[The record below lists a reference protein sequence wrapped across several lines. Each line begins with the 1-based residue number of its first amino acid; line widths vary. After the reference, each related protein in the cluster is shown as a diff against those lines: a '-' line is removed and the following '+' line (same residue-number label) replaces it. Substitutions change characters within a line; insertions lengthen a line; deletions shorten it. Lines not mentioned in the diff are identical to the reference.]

1 MANALVETLPQTDGF
16 QGNTRPGYVKKA
28 IENMAIEI
36 VDLPSYKMVD
46 LSMVMLVYWRV
57 YTENHSL

>member
-1 MANALVETLPQTDGF
+1 LANALVETLPQTDGF

-46 LSMVMLVYWRV
+46 LSMVMLVY
-57 YTENHSL
+57 